1 MSMKAVENRLLILA
15 EDAGEYW
22 EKIEQAGLQNLQV
35 YMATDTASVSQPLGG
50 FNIVLGDPPLISEAL
65 DILEKLEW
73 VQSGWAGVDSL
84 CKPGL
89 RKDYLLTGVKG
100 IFGPLVSEY
109 IMTYLFAFERRVF
122 TMRSNQLQKIWEPFR
137 YRPACEITMGII
149 GLGSIGRH
157 LAKTAKHFGIKVIG
171 LNRSGKPCEDVERVY
186 TPDDCSGFFE
196 QPDYVVSTLP
206 GTLHTRHF
214 INAATLDL
222 MRPSAVL
229 MNVGRGSVIN
239 EVDLVAALRQGT
251 IGGALLDVFEKEPL
265 PADSP
270 LWEMENVFVTPHNSA
285 VSFVADVVAIFVRNY
300 HRFMLGKPLLHEIDI
315 EAGY

>member
-1 MSMKAVENRLLILA
+1 MKAAENRLLILA
-15 EDAGEYW
+15 EDAEEYGEI
-22 EKIEQAGLQNLQV
+22 IEQAGLQNLQV
-35 YMATDTASVSQPLGG
+35 DTATDTASVGQPLGEY
-50 FNIVLGDPPLISEAL
+50 NIVLGDPPLISEVL
-65 DILEKLEW
+65 DSLEKLEW

-84 CKPGL
+84 CQPGF

-100 IFGPLVSEY
+100 IFGPLISEY

-122 TMRSNQLQKIWEPFR
+122 TMRSNQLQRIWEPYR
-137 YRPACEITMGII
+137 YRPAGEITMGII
-149 GLGSIGRH
+149 GLGSIGRR
-157 LAKTAKHFGIKVIG
+157 LAKTAKHFGIRVIG
-171 LNRSGKPCEDVERVY
+171 LNRSGKPCEDVEKVY
-186 TPDDCSGFFE
+186 TPDECSGFFK
-196 QPDYVVSTLP
+196 QPDYVVITLP
-206 GTLHTRHF
+206 GTPQTRHF
-214 INAATLDL
+214 INAATLGM

-239 EVDLVAALRQGT
+239 EVDLVTALKQGT

-285 VSFVADVVAIFVRNY
+285 VSFVADVVAIFVGNY
-300 HRFMLGKPLLHEIDI
+300 HRFLQGKSLLHEINI